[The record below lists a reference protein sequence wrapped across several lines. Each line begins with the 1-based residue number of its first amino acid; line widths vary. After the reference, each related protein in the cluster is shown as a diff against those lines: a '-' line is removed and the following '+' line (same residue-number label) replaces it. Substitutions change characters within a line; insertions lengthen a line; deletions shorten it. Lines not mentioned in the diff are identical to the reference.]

1 MSKTPKNKDS
11 PENKMG
17 KGKFSKV
24 QGLFDVRFA
33 SMKTKNVIQF
43 FLWQP
48 NVTGTS
54 PTSFCNPANIQLI

>member
-17 KGKFSKV
+17 KRKFSKV

-43 FLWQP
+43 FL
-48 NVTGTS
+48 
-54 PTSFCNPANIQLI
+54 